1 MENNSVVWFIIGI
14 FFLLMEILLPGFVI
28 FFFGIGG
35 LITALFTYFFNIDS
49 IIIQITIF
57 IASSV
62 LSLVFLRRTFSK
74 LFRGNVNKDK
84 ELKDDFIGKK
94 ALVIH
99 EIVPD
104 SLNGKVEFNGTNWE
118 AKSDIF
124 IEKGTVVEIIERIDL
139 KLIVKPLP

>member
-1 MENNSVVWFIIGI
+1 MDNNSLIWFIVGI
-14 FFLLMEILLPGFVI
+14 FFLLAEILLPGFVI

-35 LITALFTYFFNIDS
+35 LVTSLFTYLFNIDS
-49 IIIQITIF
+49 LIVQIIIFIT
-57 IASSV
+57 SSV
-62 LSLVFLRRTFSK
+62 LSLIFLRKTFSK
-74 LFRGNVNKDK
+74 LFRGNVSGDK
-84 ELKDDFIGKK
+84 ILKDEFIGKK

-124 IEKGTVVEIIERIDL
+124 IEKGTVVEIIERKDL
-139 KLIVKPLP
+139 KLIVKPL

>member
-1 MENNSVVWFIIGI
+1 MDNNSLIWFIVGI
-14 FFLLMEILLPGFVI
+14 FFLLAEILLPGFVI

-35 LITALFTYFFNIDS
+35 LVTSLFTYLFNIDS
-49 IIIQITIF
+49 LIVQIIIFIT
-57 IASSV
+57 SSV
-62 LSLVFLRRTFSK
+62 LSLIFLRKTFSK
-74 LFRGNVNKDK
+74 LFRGNVSGDK
-84 ELKDDFIGKK
+84 VLKDEFIGKK

-124 IEKGTVVEIIERIDL
+124 IEKGTVVEIIERKDL
-139 KLIVKPLP
+139 KLIVKPL